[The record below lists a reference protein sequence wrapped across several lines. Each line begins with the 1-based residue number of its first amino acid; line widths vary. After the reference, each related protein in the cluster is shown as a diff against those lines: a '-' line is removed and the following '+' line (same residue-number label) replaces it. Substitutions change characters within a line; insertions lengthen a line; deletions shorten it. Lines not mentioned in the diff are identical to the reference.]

1 MKLQKFFFL
10 FIVAI
15 FVLAA
20 CSPPSTANNSQDEGS
35 EDATEEK
42 TEDGK
47 TQITW
52 LQHWVNEQGPDK
64 INEVKAAFEEK
75 HPDIE
80 LIIEDIPFAQEHDK
94 ILSLDLAG
102 NPPDVITPSGA
113 WLIEFAEAGIIEPID
128 DYLATMSE
136 EQQKQLEGPM
146 LQPYNGHIYG
156 VPVTNGNMA
165 MFYNKALL
173 EEAGVE
179 VPTTWEEFVDV
190 SIKLTDTD
198 NNRYALTGNLAVEPP
213 TVISYEVIP
222 FMLQAGAKMLEDGK
236 AVFNSPE
243 GVEGLEFLNALLNDH
258 EVMTPGAF
266 NAGEKEKR
274 ANFSAGNVAFM
285 FEGPWGVNIQKNLN
299 PDLDFGVAP
308 LPEGVQSGTVA
319 QGSVLSITKKS
330 DKKEAAWKFLEFMS
344 SAEGQL
350 LWDQAT
356 GFFPYNSKTMEDPF
370 FSEDPYL
377 SVFVDTFKNSNRVE
391 VIDHYLPN
399 ANDLRKQFTIEVQ
412 NYLSGKKSAQ
422 EALDDAAAY
431 WNEALGK

>member
-1 MKLQKFFFL
+1 MNLKKLLFL
-10 FIVAI
+10 FITATFI
-15 FVLAA
+15 LAA
-20 CSPPSTANNSQDEGS
+20 CSPPSTANKSEGEGTKDS
-35 EDATEEK
+35 TEEK

-64 INEVKAAFEEK
+64 IYEVKAAFEEK

-80 LIIEDIPFAQEHDK
+80 LVIEDIPFAQEHDK
-94 ILSLDLAG
+94 ILSLDLSG
-102 NPPDVITPSGA
+102 NPPDVITTSGA
-113 WLIEFAEAGIIEPID
+113 WLIEFAEAGIIDPID
-128 DYLATMSE
+128 DYLTTMSE
-136 EQQKQLEGPM
+136 EQQQQLEGPM
-146 LQPYNGHIYG
+146 LQEYNGHVYG
-156 VPVTNGNMA
+156 VPITNGTMA

-173 EEAGVE
+173 EGAGVE
-179 VPTTWEEFVDV
+179 VPTTWEEVV
-190 SIKLTDTD
+190 NASIKLTDPD
-198 NNRYALTGNLAVEPP
+198 ENRYALTGNLAVEPP
-213 TVISYEVIP
+213 TAISYEVIP
-222 FMLQAGAKMLEDGK
+222 FILQAGGKMLEDGK

-243 GVEGLEFLNALLNDH
+243 GVKGLEFLNELMNEH

-308 LPEGVQSGTVA
+308 LPKGVQSGTIA
-319 QGSVLSITKKS
+319 LGSVLSITSKS

-356 GFFPYNSKTMEDPF
+356 GFFPYNSKTMEDPY
-370 FSEDPYL
+370 FSEDSYL
-377 SVFVDTFKNSNRVE
+377 SVFVDSYKNFDRVE

-399 ANDLRKQFTIEVQ
+399 ADDLRKQFTIEVQ

-431 WNEALGK
+431 WNEALEK